1 MDGYAHERH
10 ERFCASEEDSVNGGR
25 TATPCNEI
33 GAFIT
38 EVQADIK
45 RGALTQTEGQS
56 LIDAAGNLQVALGCQ

>member
-1 MDGYAHERH
+1 MDGSAHERH
-10 ERFCASEEDSVNGGR
+10 ERFCASAEDSVNGSR
-25 TATPCNEI
+25 AATACNEM

-56 LIDAAGNLQVALGCQ
+56 LIDAAGNLRVALGCP